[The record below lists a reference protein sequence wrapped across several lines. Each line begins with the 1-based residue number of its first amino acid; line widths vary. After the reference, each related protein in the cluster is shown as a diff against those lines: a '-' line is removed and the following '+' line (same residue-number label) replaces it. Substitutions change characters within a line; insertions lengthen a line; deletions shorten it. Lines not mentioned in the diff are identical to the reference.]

1 MASYLDPF
9 EKFKGPP
16 VKIGGDTIIEGPNE
30 EEKIGDGINGG
41 KPVPEVIGN
50 GEVNGTVVG
59 DTLGEAV
66 MRKFTSNYCSIITV
80 CTHRYSS

>member
-66 MRKFTSNYCSIITV
+66 MRKLKSHYKCILTVSIF
-80 CTHRYSS
+80 